1 MNKNIGN
8 NTNRKKFEGVLLES
22 IDEAFSTLGD
32 NVKRV
37 IYFHLTEK
45 FMITKMDIPSKIDDF
60 SDALEKIFGLG
71 ARKLEILIIAK
82 LHDKI
87 SCDYEWKGPNWL
99 VPDLTFRQYVELSRS
114 YYEDREKIGP
124 NRGNN
129 RCRRTTTRT
138 TSIAI
143 ASRF

>member
-1 MNKNIGN
+1 LNKNIEN
-8 NTNRKKFEGVLLES
+8 YTNRKKFETFLLES
-22 IDEAFSTLGD
+22 IDEAFSTLGE

-45 FMITKMDIPSKIDDF
+45 FMITKQAIPSKIDDF

-87 SCDYEWKGPNWL
+87 SCDYKWKGPNWL
-99 VPDLTFRQYVELSRS
+99 VPDLTFSQYVELSRS
-114 YYEDREKIGP
+114 YYEDAAQIGEIEMIIDAEEQQQEQ
-124 NRGNN
+124 R
-129 RCRRTTTRT
+129 
-138 TSIAI
+138 A
-143 ASRF
+143 